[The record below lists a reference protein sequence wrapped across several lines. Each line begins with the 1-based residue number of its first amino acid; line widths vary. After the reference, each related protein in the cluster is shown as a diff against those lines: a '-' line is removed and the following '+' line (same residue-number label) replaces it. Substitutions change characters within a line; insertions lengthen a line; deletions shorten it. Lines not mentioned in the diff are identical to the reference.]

1 MQPNKK
7 MNTRDLEL
15 KENFIP
21 LYSELL
27 QNVASFNYEK
37 CTFFPQWGE
46 NYPLGKERC
55 GIMVMGRACNGWHST
70 SQDIETLFGNKKE
83 SIFNR
88 KDQMRWVDDYAG
100 SQSNY
105 NTNKSAFWRVTK
117 HIAQCFY
124 PDKWYSHIAWS
135 NVCKVSPE
143 KGGNPN
149 DKLYYAQLESS
160 QKIFESEIR
169 LFSPQFIIMFTG
181 NSWADDF
188 LMYLN
193 GNHKPTSI
201 KQLSWD
207 KYQCNVYKIKGTYII
222 VTEHPQG
229 KKEKIHA
236 KCITDFIND
245 TINNDMH

>member
-1 MQPNKK
+1 MKQQK
-7 MNTRDLEL
+7 TRALGL
-15 KENFIP
+15 KEVFKPI
-21 LYSELL
+21 YSELL
-27 QNVASFNYEK
+27 KNVASVKSEK
-37 CTFFPQWGE
+37 CTFFPQWGA
-46 NYPLGKERC
+46 NYPFTRERC
-55 GIMVMGRACNGWHST
+55 GLMVMGRACNGWHST
-70 SQDIETLFGNKKE
+70 SQDIEILFGNKKE

-105 NTNKSAFWRVTK
+105 NTNKSAFWRVAK

-169 LFSPQFIIMFTG
+169 LFSPKVVVMFTS
-181 NSWADDF
+181 NSWAAD
-188 LMYLN
+188 LLKYMNNNQEPICIEQLN
-193 GNHKPTSI
+193 
-201 KQLSWD
+201 WD
-207 KYQCNVYKIKGTYII
+207 KYKCDVYRINETYF
-222 VTEHPQG
+222 VVSEHPQG

-236 KCITDFIND
+236 ESIISFIKSIQNL
-245 TINNDMH
+245 

>member
-1 MQPNKK
+1 M
-7 MNTRDLEL
+7 
-15 KENFIP
+15 
-21 LYSELL
+21 
-27 QNVASFNYEK
+27 
-37 CTFFPQWGE
+37 
-46 NYPLGKERC
+46 
-55 GIMVMGRACNGWHST
+55 GIACNGWHST

-105 NTNKSAFWRVTK
+105 NTNKSAFWRVAK

-169 LFSPQFIIMFTG
+169 LFSPKVVVMFTS
-181 NSWADDF
+181 NSWAAD
-188 LMYLN
+188 LLKYMNNNQEPICIEQLN
-193 GNHKPTSI
+193 
-201 KQLSWD
+201 WD
-207 KYQCNVYKIKGTYII
+207 KYKCDVYRINETYF
-222 VTEHPQG
+222 VVSEHPQG

-236 KCITDFIND
+236 ESIISFIKSIQNL
-245 TINNDMH
+245 